1 MRRQN
6 AIMKFFIW
14 VLIASLLISTL
25 LIGIG
30 WMFE

>member
-1 MRRQN
+1 MRRN
-6 AIMKFFIW
+6 SLMKAFIW
-14 VLIASLLISTL
+14 VLIAAMLLSTL

>member
-1 MRRQN
+1 MRPNR
-6 AIMKFFIW
+6 MMRVFIW
-14 VLIASLLISTL
+14 LLIISLLLSTL

>member
-1 MRRQN
+1 MRRN
-6 AIMKFFIW
+6 AFMKAFIW
-14 VLIASLLISTL
+14 VLIAAMLLSTL